1 MKIWIWLA
9 LMAIAAVPVR
19 GAYAEGGAFD
29 DGWLKLLHYEKSGS
43 GYESVVENGEFFLTP
58 GGGENPEAEYR
69 AAVAAFNA
77 EAKQAEEGLEAAGEG
92 VEVAGEEIDAFGEDK
107 DSGELKKCA
116 FPARFIY
123 LKRQGAVRGT
133 LDDCVGFQKFLADVQ
148 PKAVTM
154 LFTNAYM
161 SNPSSLFGHT
171 LFRIDT
177 KRKGTQLLAHGANFG
192 ADTGDE
198 TGVLY
203 ALKGLWGG
211 YYGTFGIKPYYD
223 VINLYNNIENRD
235 IWEYELRLSDD
246 ELELFTAHMWEM
258 QRAKI
263 RYYFASRNC
272 SYVLLLMLEAARP
285 ELNISGEFGGYTVPL
300 ATLKTVNDVPE
311 LVAAA
316 NYRPSR
322 QSKLKYRA
330 AQMNARQY
338 DAFIDIISH
347 DKMDLSALDE
357 EEKADVLE
365 TAYQYVQYRYVDG
378 DLELADYRKKSLK
391 LLMARS
397 RIANQRQYFDEL
409 KEGENPVL
417 AHKAKQAG
425 IMFGARNG
433 EAFQEVSFKPVY
445 NSLLEDSYGLLN
457 GAEINLFAGKVRH
470 YDARDKW
477 GLQEFDLLGIKSLAG
492 ADAMFQPLSY
502 DIKVGYRELFDAKSG
517 EDSGA
522 LMLEAGVGQSYALG
536 EHTLLYAMSV
546 PNAAY
551 GGGLY
556 DNGYLGIGLKGGIYY
571 NSGKIRL
578 NLQAMQN
585 FTTSDTARGQTY
597 AAEGGYGLTRDVML
611 YAGYKKFNSEYH
623 DDEEFGLGIKV
634 NF

>member
-1 MKIWIWLA
+1 MLLMRWVFLFFLTVGA
-9 LMAIAAVPVR
+9 LFTSDFEAQADISETVQD
-19 GAYAEGGAFD
+19 EEAFNQ
-29 DGWLKLLHYEKSGS
+29 GWLNLLHYQKNGDVYLSF
-43 GYESVVENGEFFLTP
+43 VENDEFFLSSD
-58 GGGENPEAEYR
+58 GRENPKDEFVS
-69 AAVAAFNA
+69 AVRIFNQQGNQ
-77 EAKQAEEGLEAAGEG
+77 E
-92 VEVAGEEIDAFGEDK
+92 
-107 DSGELKKCA
+107 KCA
-116 FPARFIY
+116 FPARFLY
-123 LKRQGAVRGT
+123 LQRKGLVNGS
-133 LDDCVGFQKFLADVQ
+133 LDDCKDYQKFLADVQ

-235 IWEYELRLSDD
+235 IWEYELNLSDD

-263 RYYFASRNC
+263 RYYFLSRNC
-272 SYVLLLMLEAARP
+272 SFVLLLMLDAVRP
-285 ELNISGEFGGYTVPL
+285 DLQISQQFGGYTVPL
-300 ATLKTVNDVPE
+300 ATLKAVNEIPDFVKN
-311 LVAAA
+311 V

-330 AQMNARQY
+330 EQMNARQY
-338 DAFIDIISH
+338 DTFIDIIH
-347 DKMDLSALDE
+347 DNKIDLGKLNE
-357 EEKADVLE
+357 EEQADVLE
-365 TAYQYVQYRYVDG
+365 TAYQYVQYKYVDG

-397 RIANQRQYFDEL
+397 KIANQRQYFDEL
-409 KEGENPVL
+409 KDGENPVD
-417 AHKAKQAG
+417 AHKAKQVAMAVG
-425 IMFGARNG
+425 SRNG
-433 EAFQEVSFKPVY
+433 ENFQEISFKPVY
-445 NSLLEDSYGLLN
+445 NSLLDDSYGLLF
-457 GAEINLFAGKVRH
+457 GAEINLLDGKLRH

-477 GLQEFDLLGIKSLAG
+477 VLQEFNLLSIKSLAG
-492 ADAMFQPLSY
+492 ADAMFAPLSY
-502 DIKVGYRELFDAKSG
+502 DIKFGYRELFDARTG

-522 LMLEAGVGQSYALG
+522 MVLETGVGQSYALTKN
-536 EHTLLYAMSV
+536 TLLYAMSV
-546 PNAAY
+546 PNVAY
-551 GGGLY
+551 GGGLH
-556 DNGYLGIGLKGGIYY
+556 DNGYLGIGFKGGVYY
-571 NSGKIRL
+571 NSGKVRL
-578 NLQAMQN
+578 NLNAMQN

-597 AAEGGYGLTRDVML
+597 QAEGAYGLTRNVMF
-611 YAGYKKFNSEYH
+611 YAGYKMFNSDYH
-623 DDEEFGLGIKV
+623 DDEEISLGVRV

>member
-1 MKIWIWLA
+1 MKIRVWLA
-9 LMAIAAVPVR
+9 LLAIVEVPVQ
-19 GAYAEGGAFD
+19 GACAETEAFD
-29 DGWLKLLHYEKSGS
+29 KGWLKLLHYEKNGS
-43 GYESVVENGEFFLTP
+43 GYESVVENGEFFLTS
-58 GGGENPEAEYR
+58 GGRENPEAEYR
-69 AAVAAFNA
+69 AAVTAFNA
-77 EAKQAEEGLEAAGEG
+77 EAKLS
-92 VEVAGEEIDAFGEDK
+92 GEEIKAFGKEAK
-107 DSGELKKCA
+107 ASGKEENSGELKKCA

-133 LDDCVGFQKFLADVQ
+133 LDGCASYQKFLADVQ

-285 ELNISGEFGGYTVPL
+285 ELDISGGFGGYTVPL
-300 ATLKTVNDVPE
+300 ATLKAVNNVSG
-311 LVAAA
+311 LVTAA

-330 AQMNARQY
+330 AQMNSRQY
-338 DAFIDIISH
+338 DAFIDIIRR
-347 DKMDLSALDE
+347 DKTDLSALDE

-378 DLELADYRKKSLK
+378 DLELADYRKKSLA
-391 LLMARS
+391 LLRERS
-397 RIANQRQYFDEL
+397 KIANQRQYFDEL

-425 IMFGARNG
+425 ITFGARNG

-457 GAEINLFAGKVRH
+457 GAEINLFEGKVRH

-477 GLQEFDLLGIKSLAG
+477 VLQELNLLGIKSLAG
-492 ADAMFQPLSY
+492 ADAMFSPLSY
-502 DIKVGYRELFDAKSG
+502 DIKVGYRELFDAKSD

-522 LMLEAGVGQSYALG
+522 LVLETGVGQSYALG

-556 DNGYLGIGLKGGIYY
+556 DNGYLGIGLKGGVYY
-571 NSGKIRL
+571 NSGRVRL

-611 YAGYKKFNSEYH
+611 YAGYKKFNSYYH

>member
-1 MKIWIWLA
+1 MRAWGTAPFLYLRTIMKIRVWLA
-9 LMAIAAVPVR
+9 LLAIVAVPVQ
-19 GAYAEGGAFD
+19 GACAETEAFD
-29 DGWLKLLHYEKSGS
+29 KGWLKLLHYEKNGS

-58 GGGENPEAEYR
+58 GGRENPEAEYR
-69 AAVAAFNA
+69 AAVTTFNA
-77 EAKQAEEGLEAAGEG
+77 EAKS
-92 VEVAGEEIDAFGEDK
+92 AGEEIKAFGKEAK
-107 DSGELKKCA
+107 ASGKEENSGELKKCA

-123 LKRQGAVRGT
+123 LKRQGSVRGT
-133 LDDCVGFQKFLADVQ
+133 LDGCAGYQKFLADVQ

-285 ELNISGEFGGYTVPL
+285 ELDISDGFGGYTVPL
-300 ATLKTVNDVPE
+300 ATLKAVNDVSG
-311 LVAAA
+311 LVTAA

-330 AQMNARQY
+330 AQMNSRQY
-338 DAFIDIISH
+338 DAFIDIIRR
-347 DKMDLSALDE
+347 DKTDLSALDE

-378 DLELADYRKKSLK
+378 DLELADYRKKSLA
-391 LLMARS
+391 LLRERS
-397 RIANQRQYFDEL
+397 KIANQRQYFDEL

-457 GAEINLFAGKVRH
+457 GAEINLFEGKVRH
-470 YDARDKW
+470 YDARDK
-477 GLQEFDLLGIKSLAG
+477 
-492 ADAMFQPLSY
+492 
-502 DIKVGYRELFDAKSG
+502 
-517 EDSGA
+517 
-522 LMLEAGVGQSYALG
+522 
-536 EHTLLYAMSV
+536 
-546 PNAAY
+546 
-551 GGGLY
+551 
-556 DNGYLGIGLKGGIYY
+556 
-571 NSGKIRL
+571 
-578 NLQAMQN
+578 
-585 FTTSDTARGQTY
+585 
-597 AAEGGYGLTRDVML
+597 
-611 YAGYKKFNSEYH
+611 
-623 DDEEFGLGIKV
+623 
-634 NF
+634 